1 MIGGEYMKILRIYN
15 GKGEYSVDGN
25 DFNPI
30 DEMSKEDIFQIVE
43 LIIKNENVVF
53 DEISDSKKINN
64 VAQSIVYSS
73 LIDKLKDLKDKRQSI
88 IAAVKEEFKEAVK
101 KYSN

>member
-1 MIGGEYMKILRIYN
+1 MKILRIYN